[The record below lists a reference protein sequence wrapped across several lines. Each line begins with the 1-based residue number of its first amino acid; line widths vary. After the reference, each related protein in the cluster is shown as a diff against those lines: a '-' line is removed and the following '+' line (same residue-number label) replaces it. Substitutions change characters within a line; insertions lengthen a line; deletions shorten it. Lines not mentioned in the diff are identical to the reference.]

1 MNHLEHHRDL
11 GPADRFPATREA
23 IFTWQLQELAG
34 VAVRPGRRVAEGQ
47 VVDLLLNPLWPTSP
61 RRLRGRD
68 LLVTVG
74 SCIVSEVIDEADRA
88 GFTRSEEHTS
98 ELQCPFD
105 GMSDR
110 HRLPTPTC
118 SERSFS

>member
-47 VVDLLLNPLWPTSP
+47 VVDLLLNPL
-61 RRLRGRD
+61 
-68 LLVTVG
+68 
-74 SCIVSEVIDEADRA
+74 
-88 GFTRSEEHTS
+88 
-98 ELQCPFD
+98 
-105 GMSDR
+105 
-110 HRLPTPTC
+110 
-118 SERSFS
+118 